1 MRIAVFGNTYQENH
15 IDLLARFFRSLADYN
30 VWIEMEHGFYRYL
43 CGLLP
48 SPPRVHDFI
57 DSEEFSA
64 ALAISIGGDG
74 TFLHTSQWVGDKG
87 IPILGINTGHLGYL
101 ADVQVGEV
109 DSLIDDIFNERYKI
123 EARTLIRA
131 ECDDLPID
139 TWPYALNEV
148 AVLKQDTSSMISI
161 DTAIGDAPLTTY
173 KADGLIVA
181 TPTGSTGYNLAVGG
195 PIIEPTTPCFV
206 ISPIAAHS
214 LTMRPLVIDD
224 NSRLQLTTT
233 SRSASYRLSLD
244 GRSVSLPRDTTVR
257 LSKAPFT
264 TQVVQRLSHHFTD
277 TLRSKL
283 LWGIDRR

>member
-1 MRIAVFGNTYQENH
+1 
-15 IDLLARFFRSLADYN
+15 
-30 VWIEMEHGFYRYL
+30 
-43 CGLLP
+43 
-48 SPPRVHDFI
+48 
-57 DSEEFSA
+57 
-64 ALAISIGGDG
+64 
-74 TFLHTSQWVGDKG
+74 
-87 IPILGINTGHLGYL
+87 
-101 ADVQVGEV
+101 
-109 DSLIDDIFNERYKI
+109 
-123 EARTLIRA
+123 
-131 ECDDLPID
+131 
-139 TWPYALNEV
+139 
-148 AVLKQDTSSMISI
+148 MISI

-244 GRSVSLPRDTTVR
+244 GRSVSLPRGTTVR